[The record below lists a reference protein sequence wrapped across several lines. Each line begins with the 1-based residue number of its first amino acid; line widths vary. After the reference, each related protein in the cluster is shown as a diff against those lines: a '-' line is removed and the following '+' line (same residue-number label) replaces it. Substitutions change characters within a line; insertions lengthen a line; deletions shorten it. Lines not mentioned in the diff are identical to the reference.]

1 MPLELGVKKR
11 INLWRGQGGCKTL
24 LEGKNVTSTLLLA
37 QKSLRPG
44 SPDYSP
50 ENEMLALADGND
62 IHSLNSSLLRA
73 YYVPGTD

>member
-24 LEGKNVTSTLLLA
+24 LEGQNVTSTLLLA

-50 ENEMLALADGND
+50 ENEMLWQMVMTF
-62 IHSLNSSLLRA
+62 IHSTA
-73 YYVPGTD
+73 IY